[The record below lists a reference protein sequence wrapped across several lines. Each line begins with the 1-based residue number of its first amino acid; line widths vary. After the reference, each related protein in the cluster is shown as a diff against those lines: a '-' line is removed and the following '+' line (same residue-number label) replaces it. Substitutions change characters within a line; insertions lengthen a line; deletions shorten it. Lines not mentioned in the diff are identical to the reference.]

1 MDILTMLDTDR
12 YPVDRLDGPA
22 GRALIGELQDDLASC
37 GAASLPGFVRPEA
50 LEAMVA
56 EAEELAVL
64 GYRGP
69 TEVSPYFFD
78 YDVAAGHDEGHPT
91 RFRGERNLAQV
102 AYDLIPRNS
111 LLCRLYHSDLITRMV
126 AQVQD
131 KAELYRLADPYQ
143 SLNISVMG
151 EGGCQQWH
159 FDRGKLV
166 TTLLLQAADR
176 GGVFEYVPRIRSDEC
191 ENFDRVQQ
199 VLNGERESV
208 RQIHIEPGM
217 LNLFEGHYS
226 MHRVTPVVG
235 ARHRLQTILAFAD
248 GPNAHGSE
256 KSSELHYGRRP
267 RLEATE

>member
-91 RFRGERNLAQV
+91 RFRGERNL
-102 AYDLIPRNS
+102 
-111 LLCRLYHSDLITRMV
+111 

-256 KSSELHYGRRP
+256 RSSELHYGRRP